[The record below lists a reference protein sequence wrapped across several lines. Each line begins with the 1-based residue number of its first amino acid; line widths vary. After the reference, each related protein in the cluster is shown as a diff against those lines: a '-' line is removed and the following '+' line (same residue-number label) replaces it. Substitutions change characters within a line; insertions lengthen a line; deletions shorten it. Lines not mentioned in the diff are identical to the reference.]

1 MISQKINQW
10 LNDQKKRH
18 TLKVSDY
25 NLNKLKKWRFDKIK
39 ISSFDIFSLKL
50 YKVVLILII

>member
-18 TLKVSDY
+18 TLKVKVY
-25 NLNKLKKWRFDKIK
+25 NLNKLKKWKFDKIK
-39 ISSFDIFSLKL
+39 ISHESKRFFK
-50 YKVVLILII
+50 IIESAK